1 MGLGR
6 SLYNIKVSDLISY
19 NISMTK
25 FREIWKTLGLQ
36 RTRQQGHTVET
47 IRDAMINL
55 RAMYPNAGSRE
66 MVNLLFHEHN
76 MSVAR

>member
-47 IRDAMINL
+47 IWDAMINL
-55 RAMYPNAGSRE
+55 RAMYPNAGSWE

-76 MSVAR
+76 MSVAQ